1 MSGLRVLF
9 LADSQ
14 LGLYASFSGMTEEE
28 VNRYAD
34 LGMHILPS
42 PPTEGHEWDARMY
55 EKAVAAANGLRP
67 DLVLFGGDMIDD
79 PNSEEQL
86 DDFLAITAR
95 LDPDIPVRYAP
106 GNHDIA
112 TDTVVP
118 TAESVAA
125 YRAVYGED
133 YYSFDMGPA
142 TFLVLNT
149 VVIDHPENVPGEL
162 EAQMGFVDDAL
173 SGIRAPIVV
182 GHHPFFVRHLHE
194 EDTYW
199 NLPTERRVPLVDKMQ
214 GRGVNLAIAGHW
226 HRNSIARA
234 HDLEMVTSGPVGYP
248 LGDDPSGFRVIDITA
263 DGAISHRYLPL
274 DPD

>member
-1 MSGLRVLF
+1 MKALRVLF

-14 LGLYASFSGMTEEE
+14 LGLYASFSGMTQEE
-28 VNRYAD
+28 VDRYAD

-79 PNSEEQL
+79 PNSQDQL
-86 DDFLAITAR
+86 DDFLEITAR

-112 TDTVVP
+112 ADTVIP
-118 TAESVAA
+118 TADSIAA

-133 YYSFDMGPA
+133 YYAFDLGPV

-162 EAQMGFVDDAL
+162 EAQLGFVEDSLAR
-173 SGIRAPIVV
+173 SPVVV
-182 GHHPFFVRHLHE
+182 GHHPFFIEHLHE
-194 EDTYW
+194 DDTYW
-199 NLPTERRVPLVDKMQ
+199 NLPAERRVPLVERMQ
-214 GRGVNLAIAGHW
+214 ENGVTLSIAGHW
-226 HRNSIARA
+226 HRNNIARTG
-234 HDLEMVTSGPVGYP
+234 HLEMVTSGPVGYP
-248 LGDDPSGFRVIDITA
+248 LGDDPSGFRVIDITEG
-263 DGAISHRYLPL
+263 GAITHRYLPL